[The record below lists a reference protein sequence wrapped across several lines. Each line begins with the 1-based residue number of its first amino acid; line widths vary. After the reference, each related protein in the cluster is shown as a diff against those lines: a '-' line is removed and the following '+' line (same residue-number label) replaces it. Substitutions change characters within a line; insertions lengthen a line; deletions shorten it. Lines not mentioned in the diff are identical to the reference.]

1 MRQEDKMKEQAGFT
15 LIELIIVIVIL
26 GLLSAVAIPKFVDLS
41 DDAEDA
47 AIEGI
52 AGGLSS
58 ASTINYATEKTNPT
72 TGTAVGNCV
81 DVGALVEGGASGA
94 PATGYTIASLTTGL
108 TVEGGSNSN
117 CVLTHTASG
126 KTRNFT
132 AIGVN

>member
-1 MRQEDKMKEQAGFT
+1 MKQQTGFT
-15 LIELIIVIVIL
+15 LIELVMVIVIL

-41 DDAEDA
+41 GDAEDA

-58 ASTINYATEKTNPT
+58 AATINYATEKTNPM
-72 TGTAVGNCV
+72 TGTTVANCQ
-81 DVGALVEGGASGA
+81 DAGLLVEGGLSGA
-94 PATGYTIASLTTGL
+94 PATGYTIASLAVGAA
-108 TVEGGSNSN
+108 EGDSVST

-132 AIGVN
+132 AINVDPT